1 MSLVRF
7 DQGGVSWSRASQ
19 PGRLSTAATAAV
31 VNPDNE
37 VFLSAI
43 SVWEISI
50 KRALGRLS
58 FPLER
63 LDALLTEMGIEMLDI
78 TSGHGIAAGGLPRHH
93 DDPFGRA
100 LVAQAQIEGMTL
112 VSAGQAIARYGIP
125 VIA

>member
-1 MSLVRF
+1 MRLLVDTHVF
-7 DQGGVSWSRASQ
+7 IWMASQ
-19 PGRLSTAATAAV
+19 PERLSAAAAAAV

-37 VFLSAI
+37 VFLSAV

-63 LDALLTEMGIEMLDI
+63 LDALLAEMGIETLDM
-78 TSGHGIAAGGLPRHH
+78 TAGHGIAAGDLPRHH
-93 DDPFGRA
+93 DDPFDRA
-100 LVAQAQIEGMTL
+100 LVAQARIEGMTL
-112 VSAGQAIARYGIP
+112 VSADQAVARYGVP